1 VGLSIDELQS
11 RLKRIFAALGDTLV
25 VDFADYKPQIADGE
39 KFVFLLHEIRTR
51 PTKEDVHNAV
61 FSAIANVGSLKD
73 NLKKWATRNG
83 RDPARVEEFVRS
95 SFDLQVILD
104 LWNGDKH
111 GYPLRFSHS
120 GREPRLTDLRTVL
133 SLSTGTTP
141 HSSAGVVLGPAG
153 PQIELTRSGGG
164 GLAITGS
171 VVDMGGLHL
180 GDVEDFLRRAVE
192 AWRTLLTEYGVQVP
206 ASG

>member
-1 VGLSIDELQS
+1 LSIDELQG

-25 VDFADYKPQIADGE
+25 VDFADYKPELADAE

-51 PTKEDVHNAV
+51 PSKEDVHNAT

-83 RDPARVEEFVRS
+83 RDAARVEEFVRNT
-95 SFDLQVILD
+95 FDLQVVLD

-120 GREPRLTDLRTVL
+120 GREPKLTDLRTVL
-133 SLSTGTTP
+133 SLSTRTTP
-141 HSSAGVVLGPAG
+141 HSSAGLVFGPAG
-153 PQIELTRSGGG
+153 LQVELTRSGGG
-164 GLAITGS
+164 GFAITGS
-171 VVDMGGLHL
+171 VVDNGGLHI
-180 GDVEDFLRRAVE
+180 GDVEDFLRRAVD
-192 AWRTLLTEYGVQVP
+192 AWLTLLADFGVQVP
-206 ASG
+206 ASA